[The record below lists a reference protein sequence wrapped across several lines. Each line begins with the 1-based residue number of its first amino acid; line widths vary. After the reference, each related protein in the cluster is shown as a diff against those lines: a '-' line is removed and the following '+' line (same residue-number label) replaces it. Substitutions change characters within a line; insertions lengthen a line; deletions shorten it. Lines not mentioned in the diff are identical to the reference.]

1 MNIWRRIALF
11 AFSLAFTGVALAAQ
25 EYPPATTLQVTAE
38 PVAPVTVAA
47 GKPARV
53 QMKFRVS
60 PGFHINSNQPGSE
73 LLIPTVLHLGPPT
86 DIGVGKIT
94 YPAGQP
100 LMLAI
105 APGERLS
112 VYSGEFAIAANVS
125 ATRTATPGKYVVHGF
140 LKYQACNDRACFPPR
155 QAPLEVP
162 VTVTKSQIRSHST
175 AHNPPQSP
183 HIHQ

>member
-1 MNIWRRIALF
+1 MKILTALGLLLV
-11 AFSLAFTGVALAAQ
+11 LACTATAQ
-25 EYPPATTLQVTAE
+25 EVSPATTLWVTAE

-53 QMKFRVS
+53 EMKFRVS
-60 PGFHINSNQPGSE
+60 PGYHINSNQPGSE
-73 LLIPTVLHLGPPT
+73 LLIPTVLHLSPPT
-86 DIGVGKIT
+86 DIGVGKVI
-94 YPAGQP
+94 YPAGKP
-100 LMLAI
+100 LTLAI
-105 APGERLS
+105 APDQTLN
-112 VYSGEFAIAANVS
+112 VYTGLFAITANVS

-155 QAPLEVP
+155 QAPIDLP
-162 VTVTKSQIRSHST
+162 VTVTKSRIRSHST

>member
-1 MNIWRRIALF
+1 MKIWQRIPLVAI
-11 AFSLAFTGVALAAQ
+11 SLALAGLLTAQ
-25 EYPPATTLQVTAE
+25 ETPATSLQVTAE
-38 PVAPVTVAA
+38 PVVPVTVAA

-60 PGFHINSNQPGSE
+60 PGIHINSNQPGSE
-73 LLIPTVLHLGPPT
+73 LLIPTVLHLSPPT
-86 DIGVGKIT
+86 DIGIGKIT
-94 YPAGQP
+94 YPEGKP
-100 LMLAI
+100 LTLAI
-105 APGERLS
+105 APDERLN

-155 QAPLEVP
+155 QAPLDFP
-162 VTVTKSQIRSHST
+162 VTVRKSQIRSHRT
-175 AHNPPQSP
+175 AQNPPQSP

>member
-1 MNIWRRIALF
+1 MKIWRRTAPFAIAL
-11 AFSLAFTGVALAAQ
+11 LASVVAAQ
-25 EYPPATTLQVTAE
+25 DIPQATTLHVTAE
-38 PVAPVTVAA
+38 PVPPVTVAA

-60 PGFHINSNQPGSE
+60 PGYHINSNQPGSE
-73 LLIPTVLHLGPPT
+73 LLIPTVLHLSPPT

-100 LMLAI
+100 LTLAI
-105 APGERLS
+105 APDERLN
-112 VYSGEFAIAANVS
+112 VYSAEFAIAANVS
-125 ATRTATPGKYVVHGF
+125 ATRTATPGKYEVHGF

-155 QAPLEVP
+155 QAPVDFA
-162 VTVTKSQIRSHST
+162 VNVQKSHIRSHST